1 MVELVEV
8 VVGFVVVVLV
18 VELVEVV
25 VVFVVVLVVKL
36 VEVVVG
42 FAVVVLVVE
51 LVKVVVGLAV
61 VLVVELVKVVVSF
74 VVSLTA
80 ALSEVTVSPEETVV
94 SPAVVAVVVIVVPEV
109 VASADFPPN
118 AFSIVFPSCA
128 HQTASL
134 PSLPFSAAATV
145 PSANADSSQIETCSG
160 TVTFPMAGIKVFL
173 AQKQYVK

>member
-1 MVELVEV
+1 MVVAAVVDVAVE
-8 VVGFVVVVLV
+8 FVVVLVV

-25 VVFVVVLVVKL
+25 VDFVVDVLVVEL
-36 VEVVVG
+36 AEVVVG
-42 FAVVVLVVE
+42 FVV
-51 LVKVVVGLAV
+51 V

-94 SPAVVAVVVIVVPEV
+94 LPAVVAVVVIVVPEV
-109 VASADFPPN
+109 VVSADFPPN

>member
-1 MVELVEV
+1 M
-8 VVGFVVVVLV
+8 
-18 VELVEVV
+18 V

-51 LVKVVVGLAV
+51 LVKVVVGFAV

-128 HQTASL
+128 HQTALSTSTWAEMSSGRL
-134 PSLPFSAAATV
+134 SVLRPPDRIAALVAIQCCG
-145 PSANADSSQIETCSG
+145 NCSVG
-160 TVTFPMAGIKVFL
+160 ECGFFTN
-173 AQKQYVK
+173 

>member
-1 MVELVEV
+1 M
-8 VVGFVVVVLV
+8 

-51 LVKVVVGLAV
+51 LVEVVVSFVVVLLVELVKVVVGFAV

-94 SPAVVAVVVIVVPEV
+94 LPAVVAVVVIVVPEV
-109 VASADFPPN
+109 VVSADFPPN

-173 AQKQYVK
+173 AQKQFVK